1 MPFKNHEKYLEYQ
14 RSYYRN
20 RKGNSYAT
28 QGLNRTNIS
37 NRGLTEGL
45 NKNLKS
51 TLQSR
56 PQQQGVTSTV
66 NPSIPKG
73 LKASIP
79 SKPSFPLNP
88 VKPSGYKAAHE
99 TVPANTRPVSP
110 KPVWSDKIW
119 ENTRKHVEE
128 LRRQGYE
135 VDGLGN
141 ASRIVKE

>member
-14 RSYYRN
+14 RSYYRR
-20 RKGNSYAT
+20 RKGNSNAT

-45 NKNLKS
+45 NKNPKS

-56 PQQQGVTSTV
+56 PQQQGVT
-66 NPSIPKG
+66 
-73 LKASIP
+73 
-79 SKPSFPLNP
+79 PSFPLNP
-88 VKPSGYKAAHE
+88 VKPSGYKTAHQ
-99 TVPANTRPVSP
+99 TVPPKTRPVSP

-119 ENTRKHVEE
+119 ENTREHVEE
-128 LRRQGYE
+128 VRRQGYE

-141 ASRIVKE
+141 ASRIVEE

>member
-14 RSYYRN
+14 RSYYRR
-20 RKGNSYAT
+20 RKGNSNAT

-45 NKNLKS
+45 NKNPKS

-56 PQQQGVTSTV
+56 SQQLGVTSTV
-66 NPSIPKG
+66 DPLIPKG
-73 LKASIP
+73 LKPSIR

-119 ENTRKHVEE
+119 ENTRQHVEE
-128 LRRQGYE
+128 VRRQGYE
-135 VDGLGN
+135 VDDLGN
-141 ASRIVKE
+141 ASRIVQE